1 MILLY
6 LASRSSGPLKG
17 ALVKPGFI
25 VEWGEA
31 KGDGLD
37 PQNELEGALI
47 IPVYRSPAFWLWP
60 WPVGGK
66 RELAF
71 CRGDGLGSERW
82 SIWLKSLAAELPSWV
97 HEEGVPK
104 LFCSS
109 KQEAIGFQPLRK
121 NRNPHTPQ
129 EGWRRQVGP
138 VMDL

>member
-71 CRGDGLGSERW
+71 CRRGWAGEREMEHLAEESGWGTPFLG
-82 SIWLKSLAAELPSWV
+82 A
-97 HEEGVPK
+97 
-104 LFCSS
+104 
-109 KQEAIGFQPLRK
+109 
-121 NRNPHTPQ
+121 
-129 EGWRRQVGP
+129 
-138 VMDL
+138 